1 MYDERSNPPSPTSSI
16 ATSYEGASVF
26 SGTASSSGYR
36 ESRDERKVRQ
46 NGLPLSCSQIVDS
59 SMEEFN
65 DLLTQ
70 HTMTEEQISLCRDIR
85 RRGKNKV
92 NLNFLTFHIRMTLSG
107 DICKNIASSSLHLLI
122 LWIVG
127 IYNLRNSQLFV
138 HLINNW
144 LSIFIGKKIHLIRYM
159 SLIVHYNCNLL
170 LLIY

>member
-1 MYDERSNPPSPTSSI
+1 M
-16 ATSYEGASVF
+16 F

-92 NLNFLTFHIRMTLSG
+92 NLDFLTFHIRMTLSG
-107 DICKNIASSSLHLLI
+107 DRCKNIASSSLHLLI
-122 LWIVG
+122 LWIVW
-127 IYNLRNSQLFV
+127 IYDLRNLHHFV

-144 LSIFIGKKIHLIRYM
+144 LSI

-170 LLIY
+170 LLIYELIFYAFKPVHRPCLSSSLLWVPKIVIVRCIIYI

>member
-1 MYDERSNPPSPTSSI
+1 MNIITTQEVMIFKLNEIFIEEKSSGASNIDFYDLYDERSNPPSPTSSI

-122 LWIVG
+122 LWIV
-127 IYNLRNSQLFV
+127 
-138 HLINNW
+138 
-144 LSIFIGKKIHLIRYM
+144 
-159 SLIVHYNCNLL
+159 
-170 LLIY
+170 